1 MLSTLIGFQRNQYKP
16 DWFRRKPVE
25 TRLVS
30 IGNQSG
36 RKLVTNAHCS
46 APRDAADGLTPATYV
61 AGDRISSA
69 LHACDIGSSPAFNT
83 PSSPRLL
90 TEVEG
95 TMSSSNEVE
104 CGWKIV
110 HIPDKP
116 PVLPHLQ
123 PTVNVYAA
131 EIEPKDA
138 NTLVRKL
145 NQICPLENLRHVKRI
160 RKKCIDGGKPQLSL
174 ILSMTN
180 EDAGGMPS
188 NVLELV
194 KSYQLSTFITKV
206 CRYAASTKEEWEEQ
220 CKLWPTSFHPPTYN
234 ISGITGFSEEESQ
247 SVFSFMKSAINL
259 AKSIDGLVINAAIIV
274 DPSTKQVI
282 ASACDEVVSLNS
294 SRNEAKEGISCSSQR
309 EASSHTRATDMADQ
323 PKLLSDDSSNK
334 PIAVYDNISCLHPW
348 KWAEQQFSASFSSWH
363 PLRHAAIVA
372 IDHSATRDRELFPS
386 AGYNGYHLAQEDC
399 VLSPLVGSPSKRQ
412 KVNLTEGHGQHTT
425 LLKNRMKEYC
435 IHGLRELGEDDNKL
449 KQWITK
455 FLEGQDKTPKVDT
468 PTSSK
473 TEQVKDMENQTVNP
487 SDESSRPYL
496 CTGYD
501 IYLVWEPCSMC
512 AMALVHQRVRRIFYA
527 FPNLNAGAL
536 GSVHRLQ
543 GERSLNHHYAV
554 FRVLLPKDILRP
566 KVLDAGTTLNDETIV
581 QVSC

>member
-1 MLSTLIGFQRNQYKP
+1 
-16 DWFRRKPVE
+16 
-25 TRLVS
+25 
-30 IGNQSG
+30 
-36 RKLVTNAHCS
+36 
-46 APRDAADGLTPATYV
+46 
-61 AGDRISSA
+61 
-69 LHACDIGSSPAFNT
+69 
-83 PSSPRLL
+83 
-90 TEVEG
+90 
-95 TMSSSNEVE
+95 
-104 CGWKIV
+104 
-110 HIPDKP
+110 
-116 PVLPHLQ
+116 
-123 PTVNVYAA
+123 
-131 EIEPKDA
+131 
-138 NTLVRKL
+138 
-145 NQICPLENLRHVKRI
+145 
-160 RKKCIDGGKPQLSL
+160 
-174 ILSMTN
+174 
-180 EDAGGMPS
+180 
-188 NVLELV
+188 
-194 KSYQLSTFITKV
+194 
-206 CRYAASTKEEWEEQ
+206 
-220 CKLWPTSFHPPTYN
+220 
-234 ISGITGFSEEESQ
+234 
-247 SVFSFMKSAINL
+247 MKSAINL

-282 ASACDEVVSLNS
+282 ASACDEVMSLNS
-294 SRNEAKEGISCSSQR
+294 SRNEAREGISCSSQR

-412 KVNLTEGHGQHTT
+412 KVNPTE
-425 LLKNRMKEYC
+425 
-435 IHGLRELGEDDNKL
+435 
-449 KQWITK
+449 
-455 FLEGQDKTPKVDT
+455 
-468 PTSSK
+468 
-473 TEQVKDMENQTVNP
+473 VKDMENQTVNP

-554 FRVLLPKDILRP
+554 FRVLLPKDILRAEA
-566 KVLDAGTTLNDETIV
+566 LDAGTTLNDETIV